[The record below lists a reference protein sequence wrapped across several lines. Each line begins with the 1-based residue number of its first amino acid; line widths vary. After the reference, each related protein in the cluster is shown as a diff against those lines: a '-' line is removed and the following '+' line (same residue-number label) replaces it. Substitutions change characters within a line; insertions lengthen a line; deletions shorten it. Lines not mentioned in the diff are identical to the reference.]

1 MELNWLPDHEAVAK
15 IAGPLGP
22 IISTDDAI
30 VELRKAPGLIPAAID
45 PQTMTIIWTDVG
57 QSDLQEWQFLFSL
70 AAIAER
76 TDGKLTTIRTD
87 LQNLPDLEAA
97 VGATVAPSGFIFH
110 MSRCGS
116 TLLGNVLNRSPR
128 HCAINQPGPLQ
139 DGFWT
144 ALSNDWRNPSMATG
158 DRAEDEARREI
169 LRHLVR
175 AILRQRSEEHL
186 YGFIKFRSWSILFID
201 FIQEAFPDVP
211 CLFMYRDPIDV
222 LASVIQKK
230 NVAEFATE
238 RQRTFLAAHEKFS
251 LRDIENLD
259 FMTACYA
266 HYFVKAL
273 GANASQTAFLDYRH
287 LTSANLER
295 ILHHGLRLE
304 SNIPDLDLMK
314 EEFQFYSKDR
324 AQAKS
329 TFDKARDQRAKTTKV
344 KERVLLEPTSELSR
358 LYDRLEAAANN
369 LFS

>member
-1 MELNWLPDHEAVAK
+1 MELNWLPDHEAVTK
-15 IAGPLGP
+15 ITGSPGSV
-22 IISTDDAI
+22 ISTDEAMAD
-30 VELRKAPGLIPAAID
+30 LRKVPGLIPAAID
-45 PQTMTIIWTDVG
+45 PQFQTIIWTDVG
-57 QSDLQEWQFLFSL
+57 QNDLQEWQFLFSL

-76 TDGKLTTIRTD
+76 VDGKLTTIRTD
-87 LQNLPDLEAA
+87 LRDLPNLEAA
-97 VGATVAPSGFIFH
+97 IGATVEPSGFIFH

-144 ALSNDWRNPSMATG
+144 ALSDDWRNPSMTTG
-158 DRAEDEARREI
+158 DKAEDETRKE
-169 LRHLVR
+169 LFRHLVH
-175 AILRQRSEEHL
+175 AILRRRSDNHSH
-186 YGFIKFRSWSILFID
+186 GFIKFRSWSVLFID
-201 FIQEAFPDVP
+201 FIQDAFPDVP

-230 NVAEFATE
+230 NVAEFATKP
-238 RQRTFLAAHEKFS
+238 QRAFLAADDKFS
-251 LRDIENLD
+251 APDVGNLD

-266 HYFVKAL
+266 HYFAKAL

-287 LTSANLER
+287 LTGTNLER
-295 ILHHGLRLE
+295 ILHQGLRLE
-304 SNIPDLDLMK
+304 SNIPELDLMK

-329 TFDKARDQRAKTTKV
+329 MFDKARDQRAKTTKV
-344 KERVLLEPTSELSR
+344 KERVRLESTSELWR
-358 LYDRLEAAANN
+358 LYDRLEAAPNN